1 MYFIKCFNYMQ
12 QHCYLVSY
20 DLCQPGRDYN
30 ELYNVLKGY
39 EHWGQLTESFWA
51 IISTKNEVEIRNE
64 LMKYIDRSDRLIVMR
79 SSGNAAW
86 VNLITSNVW
95 LKENLIK

>member
-1 MYFIKCFNYMQ
+1 MQ

-20 DLCQPGRDYN
+20 DLCQPGRNYN

-51 IISTKNEVEIRNE
+51 IISTKNEVVPIALKR
-64 LMKYIDRSDRLIVMR
+64 YHRSVV
-79 SSGNAAW
+79 SGTIIALRA
-86 VNLITSNVW
+86 VPPVSL
-95 LKENLIK
+95 